1 MLKLIKEWW
10 LSMKKEVLNIAK
22 ERELLSTSCKRLLDD
37 TMRDIEIVAKEMN
50 LTKEEKEALRQRT
63 AAAIICGALSEENN
77 YLSRTNDELGK
88 RKIERNKLK
97 MASLNHIY
105 QDNYPEV
112 KGIEQEANKKLMERK
127 AEREKA
133 QANQNKQTKKAAP
146 SRTPGKKA
154 A

>member
-1 MLKLIKEWW
+1 
-10 LSMKKEVLNIAK
+10 MKKEVLNIAK

-37 TMRDIEIVAKEMN
+37 TMRDIDEVAKEMK
-50 LTKEEKEALRQRT
+50 LTKEQKEALKQRS
-63 AAAIICGALSEENN
+63 AAAIVYGDLKAENN

-97 MASLNHIY
+97 MAQINHVY

-112 KGIEQEANKKLMERK
+112 KSFEQEANKKL
-127 AEREKA
+127 AERRAQREK
-133 QANQNKQTKKAAP
+133 NEEKKNNQTKKAAP
-146 SRTPGKKA
+146 SRTPAHKKA